1 MIQPLLRPPPQ
12 PIPGVP
18 ARDAGQ
24 VVLIVRDLVVT
35 TLIGIYDYEHVKP
48 QRLRL
53 NLELVLA
60 AGTHRPWSHGELVAA
75 ANIIVTSGH
84 TNLLECLA
92 ERLATTLLSA
102 GRATSALIRLEKLDA
117 FAECEA
123 VGVEIIRTNEKKT
136 GRNQIQGGARFKRQ
150 ILNGDGQ

>member
-1 MIQPLLRPPPQ
+1 MTQPLLRPLPAPPT
-12 PIPGVP
+12 GAP

-24 VVLIVRDLVVT
+24 VVLVVRDLVVT

-53 NLELVLA
+53 NLELALA
-60 AGTHRPWSHGELVAA
+60 PAAESPWSHAELVETASQV
-75 ANIIVTSGH
+75 VTGGH

-92 ERLATTLLSA
+92 ERLATALLSG
-102 GRATSALIRLEKLDA
+102 GRAATALIRLEKLDA

-123 VGVEIIRTNEKKT
+123 VGVEIVR
-136 GRNQIQGGARFKRQ
+136 AA
-150 ILNGDGQ
+150 

>member
-1 MIQPLLRPPPQ
+1 MQLLLRPLPAPLT
-12 PIPGVP
+12 GTP

-24 VVLIVRDLVVT
+24 VVLVVRDLVVT

-53 NLELVLA
+53 NLELALA
-60 AGTHRPWSHGELVAA
+60 PAAETPWSHAELVETAGRV
-75 ANIIVTSGH
+75 VTEGH

-92 ERLATTLLSA
+92 ERLASALLSPD
-102 GRATSALIRLEKLDA
+102 RAITAMIRLEKLDA

-123 VGVEIIRTNEKKT
+123 VGVEIVR
-136 GRNQIQGGARFKRQ
+136 AA
-150 ILNGDGQ
+150 

>member
-1 MIQPLLRPPPQ
+1 MQLLLRPLPAPLT
-12 PIPGVP
+12 GTP

-24 VVLIVRDLVVT
+24 VVLVVRDLVVT

-53 NLELVLA
+53 NLELALA
-60 AGTHRPWSHGELVAA
+60 PGAKTPWSHAELVETAGRV
-75 ANIIVTSGH
+75 VTEGH

-92 ERLATTLLSA
+92 ERLASALLSPD
-102 GRATSALIRLEKLDA
+102 RAITAMIRLEKLDA

-123 VGVEIIRTNEKKT
+123 VGVEIVR
-136 GRNQIQGGARFKRQ
+136 AA
-150 ILNGDGQ
+150 